1 MPEKHCNYFWRVLKP
16 KNEFLV
22 TFFTYFLSN
31 PVNKMNFFRGA
42 SGSMRL
48 MSQNTLQKIDLKKQ
62 GGFCWVLVSKLV
74 FGQFLS
80 KKAKILKFFE
90 NFDIFVILA
99 YKIHNRILILE
110 KSGDFYFW
118 LFSRFWKSFG
128 SFQMTSIPGKVKY
141 LFLSYVT

>member
-1 MPEKHCNYFWRVLKP
+1 MPEKHWNWIWRVLKP
-16 KNEFLV
+16 KNELLV

-31 PVNKMNFFRGA
+31 PVSKMNFFRGA

-48 MSQNTLQKIDLKKQ
+48 MSQNTLQKIVLKKQ
-62 GGFCWVLVSKLV
+62 GHFWWVLVSKLV

-80 KKAKILKFFE
+80 KKAKILEFFE
-90 NFDIFVILA
+90 NFNIFVILA
-99 YKIHNRILILE
+99 YKLHNRILILE

-118 LFSRFWKSFG
+118 LFSLFWKSFG
-128 SFQMTSIPGKVKY
+128 SFQMTSTPGKVKY